1 MAPETNLDPI
11 CPSIFRL
18 PIVMDHNLHVP
29 SPAQLP
35 PIPADSPL
43 RKVIE
48 DRVDEIATELLHEA
62 VQSIEWPTA
71 IPIDH
76 FDDEVVPYIVG
87 GFLYGFALITEGRR
101 VTAAEAAT
109 FVLPVAERHA
119 EDGIPLPFLFT
130 ALHAGIR
137 KLWEIVLEEA
147 TDGDAET
154 IAALGMY
161 LADLTGTI
169 SVLMTEVYQD
179 SDFALRANTRHQLS
193 ALCATLIAGE
203 PDRATVA
210 KQVGI
215 KLSERYEVLVF
226 RVDADEPR
234 TTHEILAAR
243 RRLRLANQV
252 FYGRGASEIL
262 NTFDGHTGVI
272 LLPAPT
278 VEQDAD
284 PQIPVHLRTL
294 IDALSERLDVAF
306 YAAYHARAEL
316 GAIPTAVSE
325 ADEITSLARKLGRE
339 PGVYQLTDILFE
351 YQSTRPGPARD
362 LLARHIAPL
371 SDHPGLLQALQA
383 HLHHGADRK
392 AAAAELFI
400 HPNTLTYRLRRI
412 QDITGYDPTDPQQSR
427 LLAAAMTVYAID
439 HAGKPTAATN
449 LANPG

>member
-1 MAPETNLDPI
+1 M
-11 CPSIFRL
+11 
-18 PIVMDHNLHVP
+18 
-29 SPAQLP
+29 
-35 PIPADSPL
+35 
-43 RKVIE
+43 
-48 DRVDEIATELLHEA
+48 
-62 VQSIEWPTA
+62 
-71 IPIDH
+71 
-76 FDDEVVPYIVG
+76 
-87 GFLYGFALITEGRR
+87 
-101 VTAAEAAT
+101 TAAEAAT

-226 RVDADEPR
+226 RVDADDPR

-306 YAAYHARAEL
+306 YAAYHARA
-316 GAIPTAVSE
+316 
-325 ADEITSLARKLGRE
+325 
-339 PGVYQLTDILFE
+339 
-351 YQSTRPGPARD
+351 
-362 LLARHIAPL
+362 
-371 SDHPGLLQALQA
+371 
-383 HLHHGADRK
+383 
-392 AAAAELFI
+392 
-400 HPNTLTYRLRRI
+400 
-412 QDITGYDPTDPQQSR
+412 
-427 LLAAAMTVYAID
+427 
-439 HAGKPTAATN
+439 
-449 LANPG
+449 

>member
-1 MAPETNLDPI
+1 MPETNLDLI
-11 CPSIFRL
+11 CPSIFPQ
-18 PIVMDHNLHVP
+18 PIVMDHNRHVP
-29 SPAQLP
+29 SPSQLP

-48 DRVDEIATELLHEA
+48 DRIDEIAATLLHEA

-71 IPIDH
+71 IPIEH
-76 FDDEVVPYIVG
+76 FDDEVIPYIVG

-147 TDGDAET
+147 ADGDAET

-193 ALCATLIAGE
+193 ALCTTLIAGE
-203 PDRATVA
+203 PDRDTVA
-210 KQVGI
+210 KQIGI
-215 KLSERYEVLVF
+215 KLCERYDVLAF

-272 LLPAPT
+272 LLPTQT
-278 VEQDAD
+278 VEQNAD
-284 PQIPVHLRTL
+284 PRIPIHLRTL
-294 IDALSERLDVAF
+294 VDALTERLGVAF
-306 YAAYHARAEL
+306 YAAYHAGAEL
-316 GAIPTAVSE
+316 DAIRTAVTE

-383 HLHHGADRK
+383 HLRHGADRK

-412 QDITGYDPTDPQQSR
+412 QDITGYDPTDPHQSR

-439 HAGKPTAATN
+439 HAGTPTAATN
-449 LANPG
+449 LGNPG

>member
-1 MAPETNLDPI
+1 MPETNLEPI
-11 CPSIFRL
+11 CPRIFPR
-18 PIVMDHNLHVP
+18 PIVMDHNRHVP
-29 SPAQLP
+29 SPSELP

-48 DRVDEIATELLHEA
+48 DRIDEIASVLLHEA

-76 FDDEVVPYIVG
+76 FDDEVTPYVVG
-87 GFLYGFALITEGRR
+87 GFVYGFALITEGRR

-193 ALCATLIAGE
+193 ALCASLIAGE
-203 PDRATVA
+203 PDREPIA
-210 KQVGI
+210 KQIGT
-215 KLSERYEVLVF
+215 KLSDRYDVLVF
-226 RVDADEPR
+226 RVNTDEPR

-252 FYGRGASEIL
+252 LYGRGASEIL

-272 LLPAPT
+272 LLPTPT
-278 VEQDAD
+278 VEQNAD
-284 PQIPVHLRTL
+284 PRIPTHLRTL
-294 IDALSERLDVAF
+294 VDALSERLDVAF
-306 YAAYHARAEL
+306 YAAYHAGAAL
-316 GAIPTAVSE
+316 DAIPTAVSE
-325 ADEITSLARKLGRE
+325 ADEITSLARKLGRA

-383 HLHHGADRK
+383 HLRYGADRK
-392 AAAAELFI
+392 AAAAALFI

-412 QDITGYDPTDPQQSR
+412 QDITGYDPTDPHQSR

-439 HAGKPTAATN
+439 HAGTPTAATD
-449 LANPG
+449 PGDPV